1 MSKSELLKAEKR
13 DKVGTRP
20 ARKLRAQGRITASIE
35 AEGQNPHID
44 FHIDEHTFLAA
55 RRHHTHLYE
64 IDLGGK
70 VETALV
76 QELQWD
82 TLGDRIQHVEFKR
95 VRRDVK
101 TEALVE
107 LEFVGHPKGGMLN
120 HLVTQVKVRCFPDQI
135 PDSIEVPVGKLE
147 VNGVVLAK
155 ELAMPPGIELVSP
168 TGDYKIAVVVVQK
181 IEEPVAAAATEGAAA
196 EGAAAIPAAP
206 GAAAKGAAAPA
217 KGAPAA
223 APGKG
228 APAAPAK
235 GAPAAAPA
243 AKPGAPAAKPP
254 PAKG

>member
-35 AEGQNPHID
+35 AEGKDPHID
-44 FHIDEHTFLAA
+44 FHIDEHSFLAA

-76 QELQWD
+76 NELQWD
-82 TLGDRIQHVEFKR
+82 TLGDRIQHIEFKR

-107 LEFVGHPKGGMLN
+107 LEFIGHPKGGMLN
-120 HLVTQVKVRCFPDQI
+120 HLVTQVTVRCFPDQI

-147 VNGVVLAK
+147 ANGVVLAK
-155 ELAMPPGIELVSP
+155 ELVMPTGIELVSP
-168 TGDYKIAVVVVQK
+168 TGDYKIAVVVIAK
-181 IEEPVAAAATEGAAA
+181 IEEPTAAAATDVAA
-196 EGAAAIPAAP
+196 EGASVPAAA
-206 GAAAKGAAAPA
+206 GAAAKG
-217 KGAPAA
+217 AA

-235 GAPAAAPA
+235 GAPAAPGKGAPAAAPA
-243 AKPGAPAAKPP
+243 AKPGAPAPKSP

>member
-1 MSKSELLKAEKR
+1 MSKSEVLKAEKR

-20 ARKLRAQGRITASIE
+20 ARKLRAQGRITASME
-35 AEGQNPHID
+35 AEGQSPHLD
-44 FHIDEHTFLAA
+44 FSIEEHNFLAT

-76 QELQWD
+76 RELQWD
-82 TLGDRIQHVEFKR
+82 TLGERIQHIEFRR

-101 TEALVE
+101 TDALVE

-120 HLVTQVKVRCFPDQI
+120 HLVTKVTVRCFPDQI

-147 VNGVVLAK
+147 ADGVVLAK
-155 ELAMPPGIELVSP
+155 ELVMPSGIELISP
-168 TGDYKIAVVVVQK
+168 TGDYKIAVVVIAK
-181 IEEPVAAAATEGAAA
+181 IEEPTAAATTEAAA
-196 EGAAAIPAAP
+196 EGAAAPAAG
-206 GAAAKGAAAPA
+206 GAAAKGAAGAPA

-223 APGKG
+223 PGKG
-228 APAAPAK
+228 

-254 PAKG
+254 PSKG